1 MQPRKAKKLETEEPK
16 RLESKKPKIPET
28 KKPKI
33 PETKKPKRQLET
45 GGVNNMHTKF
55 STLKTTKFSQV
66 HDGFAVNLYY

>member
-16 RLESKKPKIPET
+16 RLET

-55 STLKTTKFSQV
+55 STLQTTKFSQV
-66 HDGFAVNLYY
+66 HDGVAVNLYY